1 MADAPPAGAGPG
13 RPRIPLALQVFAAVS
28 AAVGLVFAGSFL
40 HDMTTMTSRL
50 AFHQQASLGALSP
63 MVEALIAQSM
73 EHGSPEHIAELFG
86 ALAARP
92 EAGTAEIID
101 LRGRRVDPAA
111 LRARRHPAAAPDPG
125 AVVLE
130 APIMAKPSCARCHGA
145 ASGPLGTLRLTAPDA
160 ARAELR
166 ASLVSSR
173 LAMAVLG
180 AAAVALAS
188 LFIVRRLVHA
198 PLSAVAAAMREVA
211 AGRFEARVHGG
222 LPGELQAIADGFN
235 TMVAEIARDRDE
247 IVDLHRKQLAHADR
261 LATLGELAAQLAHE
275 VRNPL
280 TGLSSALQV
289 LEREAPAGSPRR
301 GLIDKMLLQ
310 LSRMDKTM
318 GDFLRYARLPEAAPR
333 PFALKEALARVLF
346 LIGPRLKAQTVH
358 LVQRVPDSLPRLL
371 GDPGQLEQVFL
382 NLCLNAAQAM
392 PEGGTLEVTASPQ
405 GEGAVLVTVRD
416 TGVGIAPGD
425 LERVFEP
432 FFTTREGGSGL
443 GLPITRQIVL
453 AHGGELWLESEPGR
467 GTTAHV
473 RLPRAKGAA

>member
-1 MADAPPAGAGPG
+1 MADAPPLGAASG
-13 RPRIPLALQVFAAVS
+13 RPRVPLALQVFAAVS
-28 AAVGLVFAGSFL
+28 AAVGLVFGGSFL

-50 AFHQQASLGALSP
+50 ELHQKGSLSALSP
-63 MVEALIAQSM
+63 VVERLIGQSM

-86 ALAARP
+86 TLAAHP
-92 EAGTAEIID
+92 EAGTAELID
-101 LRGRRVDPAA
+101 ARGRRVDPGN
-111 LRARRHPAAAPDPG
+111 LRAPRPPAARPAAG

-130 APIMAKPSCARCHGA
+130 VPIMAKPSCARCHGT
-145 ASGPLGTLRLTAPDA
+145 ASGALGTLRLTAPDA

-166 ASLVSSR
+166 TSLVSSR
-173 LAMAVLG
+173 LAMAAVG

-188 LFIVRRLVHA
+188 LLIVRRLVHA
-198 PLSAVAAAMREVA
+198 PLSTVTAAMREVA
-211 AGRFEARVHGG
+211 AGRFEARVEGA
-222 LPGELQAIADGFN
+222 LPGELQVIADGFN
-235 TMVAEIARDRDE
+235 TMVAEIARDRGE

-280 TGLSSALQV
+280 TGLSTALQV
-289 LEREAPAGSPRR
+289 LQREAEAGSPRR

-333 PFALKEALARVLF
+333 PFALKDALARVLF
-346 LIGPRLKAQTVH
+346 LVGPRLKAQKVE
-358 LVQRVPDSLPRLL
+358 LLQSVPDSLPRLL

-392 PEGGTLEVTASPQ
+392 PEGGTLEVGAAPQ

-416 TGVGIAPGD
+416 TGVGIAPAD
-425 LERVFEP
+425 LERAFEP

-443 GLPITRQIVL
+443 GLPITRQIVM